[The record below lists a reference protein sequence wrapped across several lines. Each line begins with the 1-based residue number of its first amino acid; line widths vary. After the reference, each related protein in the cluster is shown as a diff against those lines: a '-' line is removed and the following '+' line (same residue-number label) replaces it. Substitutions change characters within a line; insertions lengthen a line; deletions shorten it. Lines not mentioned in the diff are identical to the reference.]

1 MKKIFGCIALLAGT
15 AVALGQAISTNG
27 GSIQGTVSDPSGAA
41 IPSAQV
47 EISSPA
53 VGYDHTL
60 TSDSAGF
67 YSLGPLNPGSYTIIV
82 TAPNFQRLKETTVV
96 RTGTVTNGS
105 VKLVLGST
113 SETVEVSAGQL
124 QINTDQIGVSGVITS
139 QQIDS
144 LPVNGRNI
152 LDVAQL
158 EPGVILQTG
167 ESFDPTKA
175 GYSAVSVDGVGG
187 RTTRILL
194 DGQDITDETVGT
206 TIFNLPE
213 GPVDEFQLNR
223 STQDVSGEVTSTGQV
238 LVSTRSG
245 TNTFHGNAFYNF
257 QDYNVGFANVNGVQ
271 APFQRNQ
278 FGGYVGGYLIKDKLF
293 FFGGAER
300 ILQHEQDAAISPDPQ
315 FNGIIAMHPL
325 VPAPFT
331 DNYSTVRLDYNAPH
345 NLHLFV
351 RGSYSVNSDT
361 ATFGFVPYS
370 LYQNRDNVPAI
381 VGGGNLAVGRFTHSF
396 TVGYEKFH
404 NILGDGTAA
413 LGNSIYNPSTGPA
426 NQVTLYGSFYAGPNF
441 LAPQATY
448 QSDKQ
453 FRYDGTWTKGAHS
466 IKFGYDMNRILNG
479 GFAEFYGAS
488 LFTILSAT
496 SGNQAPCA
504 SSNPIGGTQPD
515 GTCPNDPY
523 NGYVAAQYL
532 IGNGN
537 GLFSE
542 RPGFGLPGGGDP
554 SWRFGSYVADTW
566 KVSQSFTMTAG
577 LRWSVDTDRA
587 NQDLPTPLC
596 SSVDP
601 SLQFSGCTGNQ
612 PLFNF
617 YGSTAGTGG
626 EYGAIGYRT
635 HTPYANFGPQ
645 FGFVFSP
652 GSHKD
657 SIHAGIGIYYESNVF
672 NNTGN
677 ARTEVIS
684 ANGAF
689 FNYGALNQ
697 NSGSVYLPGLGN
709 VSGITSG
716 GAPCSGGEG
725 CTSILT
731 ISNEAIA
738 VAAPQINAL
747 KAYYQSKVQGSDS
760 ANPSYIGTGSG
771 LNANNLY
778 AGPYKTPYSIQYN
791 GGIQHEFGKGIIFSA
806 DYLHNSTLKIPLS
819 VDVNRVGAANTLNT
833 AAAKNAIATTLAACG
848 VTSINQAIAACPGLH
863 TDPNT
868 GVVSGATIGD
878 FAAAQFD
885 SNGNLLSGGLDSG
898 VASLGGIAVSAAGG
912 TPSIGAAFPGVNPNV
927 GQGLFILPI
936 GRSGYD
942 AAQFVLREQKGHP
955 LPGIVDSNL
964 QIAYSFSRVVSSTG
978 APNALSTTVSDQFF
992 GGARPW
998 DNDNPNLYMGRN
1010 NIDHTNQLSLG
1021 GSISVKYGAQIG
1033 FVGHFFSAPASTL
1046 TLDSSAGSTAQ
1057 IYQTDVDGDGTFG
1070 DLVPG
1075 TNPGY
1080 YMHQIKGGKSL
1091 NALISNYNQQNA
1103 GQLTPAGQALVGAA
1117 LFTPGQLSALNG
1129 VQQPLSAAP
1138 SNPLGN
1144 AALRTFDL
1152 SVHYPIKLSRVREG
1166 MNLVPGVS
1174 FYNVFNMSNF
1184 SPFGGMLLNTN
1195 DAGTPGYL
1203 NGPSDQPTLDTNR
1216 VQRASGTF
1224 DAGGPRTTEFQLKLN
1239 F

>member
-1 MKKIFGCIALLAGT
+1 MNILMKRIFACAVLMAG
-15 AVALGQAISTNG
+15 AVSALGQAISSNG
-27 GSIQGTVSDPSGAA
+27 GSIQGTITDPSGAS
-41 IPSAQV
+41 IPGAQV
-47 EISSPA
+47 VISDPA
-53 VGYDHTL
+53 IGYQHSL

-67 YSLGPLNPGSYTIIV
+67 YSLGPLTPGSYTITV
-82 TAPNFQRLKETTVV
+82 TAPNFQRLKEDTVV

-105 VKLVLGST
+105 LKLVLGST
-113 SETVEVSAGQL
+113 TETVEVNAGQL

-139 QQIDS
+139 QQIDT
-144 LPVNGRNI
+144 LPVNGRNV

-206 TIFNLPE
+206 TIFNLPS

-245 TNTFHGNAFYNF
+245 TNTLHGNAFYNF
-257 QDYNVGFANVNGVQ
+257 QDYNAGFADVNGVA

-278 FGGYVGGYLIKDKLF
+278 FGGYVGGYIIKDKLF
-293 FFGGAER
+293 FFGGGER
-300 ILQHEQDAAISPDPQ
+300 ILQHEQDAAISPSPL
-315 FNGIIAMHPL
+315 FNEIIAQYPL

-345 NLHLFV
+345 NLHLYV
-351 RGSYSVNSDT
+351 RGTYSVNSDA
-361 ATFGFVPYS
+361 ATFGFNPYS
-370 LYQNRDNVPAI
+370 VYGNRDNVPAI
-381 VGGGNLAVGRFTHSF
+381 VGGGNIAIGRFTHSF

-404 NILGDGTAA
+404 NLLGDETGA
-413 LGNSIYNPSTGPA
+413 LGSSIYNPSTGPA

-441 LAPQATY
+441 LAPQQTY

-466 IKFGYDMNRILNG
+466 IKFGFDMNRILNG

-488 LFTILSAT
+488 LFTVLNAT
-496 SGNQAPCA
+496 SGNEAPCA
-504 SSNPIGGTQPD
+504 SSNPIGGFDP
-515 GTCPNDPY
+515 GANTCSSDPY

-542 RPGFGLPGGGDP
+542 RPGFGLQGGGDP
-554 SWRFGSYVADTW
+554 SWRFATYIADTW
-566 KVSQSFTMTAG
+566 KVSPSFTLTAG
-577 LRWSVDTDRA
+577 VRWSVDTDRA

-601 SLQFSGCTGNQ
+601 AYQFSGCTGNQ

-626 EYGAIGYRT
+626 EYGAIGYQT
-635 HTPYANFGPQ
+635 HQPYGNFGPQ
-645 FGFVFSP
+645 LGFVYSP
-652 GSHKD
+652 GNHKT
-657 SIHAGIGIYYESNVF
+657 SVRGGIGIYYESNVF

-677 ARTEVIS
+677 ARTAVIQ
-684 ANGAF
+684 ANGAY
-689 FNYGALNQ
+689 FNYGQLNA
-697 NSGSVYLPGLGN
+697 GSSNVFLPGLGT
-709 VSGITSG
+709 VTGITSG
-716 GAPCSGGEG
+716 GAPCTGGAG
-725 CTSILT
+725 CTPIST
-731 ISNEAIA
+731 ISSEAIA
-738 VAAPQINAL
+738 IAAPQLNAL
-747 KAYYQSKVQGSDS
+747 KAYYQSKVQGSDA
-760 ANPSYIGTGSG
+760 ANPSYIGTGGG
-771 LNANNLY
+771 LFANNIY

-806 DYLHNSTLKIPLS
+806 DYIHNSTLKVPLS
-819 VDVNRVGAANTLNT
+819 VDVNRDGASNTLNV
-833 AAAKNAIATTLAACG
+833 AAAQNAIAATLAPNPAANYAGYPMCPQG
-848 VTSINQAIAACPGLH
+848 YSAAAINCAIA
-863 TDPNT
+863 N
-868 GVVSGATIGD
+868 GASIQN
-878 FAAAQFD
+878 FAG
-885 SNGNLLSGGLDSG
+885 SGLDSG
-898 VASLGGIAVSAAGG
+898 ATYFGGVPASVAGL
-912 TPSIGAAFPGVNPNV
+912 TPSTGAAFPGVNPNV
-927 GQGLFILPI
+927 GEGLFILPI

-942 AAQFVLREQKGHP
+942 AAQFVLQEQKAHP
-955 LPGIVDSNL
+955 MPGIVNSNL
-964 QIAYSFSRVVSSTG
+964 QISYAFSRIVSSTG
-978 APNALSTTVSDQFF
+978 APNSLSTSISDQFF

-998 DNDNPNLYMGRN
+998 NNDNPNLYMGRN
-1010 NIDHTNQLSLG
+1010 DLDHTNELSMG
-1021 GSISVKYGAQIG
+1021 GSFTVKYGAEIG
-1033 FVGHFFSAPASTL
+1033 LVGHFFSAPPANL
-1046 TLDSSAGSTAQ
+1046 TLDSSSGATAQ
-1057 IYQTDVDGDGTFG
+1057 IFQTDTDGDGTWG

-1080 YMHQIKGGKSL
+1080 YMHQVKGGQSL
-1091 NALISNYNQQNA
+1091 NALINNYNQAHA
-1103 GQLTPAGQALVGAA
+1103 GQLTPAGQALVNAG
-1117 LFTPGQLSALNG
+1117 LFSPGQLSALGG
-1129 VQQPLSAAP
+1129 VQQALASAT
-1138 SNPLGN
+1138 SNPIQN
-1144 AALRTFDL
+1144 AAFRTFDL
-1152 SVHYPIKLSRVREG
+1152 SVHYPIALSKVREG
-1166 MNLVPGVS
+1166 MSLLPGVA

-1195 DAGTPGYL
+1195 DAGTPGFL
-1203 NGPSDQPTLDTNR
+1203 NGPSNQSVLNTNR

>member
-1 MKKIFGCIALLAGT
+1 MKRILACIGLFASA
-15 AVALGQAISTNG
+15 ACCLGQAISTNG
-27 GSIQGTVSDPSGAA
+27 GSIQGTITDPSGAA
-41 IPSAQV
+41 IPGAQIV
-47 EISSPA
+47 VADPA
-53 VGYDHTL
+53 IGYQHTL

-67 YSLGPLNPGSYTIIV
+67 YSLGPLTPGSYTV
-82 TAPNFQRLKETTVV
+82 TITATNFQRLKEDTVV
-96 RTGTVTNGS
+96 RTGTATNGS
-105 VKLVLGST
+105 VKMSLGSAN
-113 SETVEVSAGQL
+113 ETVEVNAGQL

-139 QQIDS
+139 QQIDT

-206 TIFNLPE
+206 TIFNLPS

-238 LVSTRSG
+238 LVSTKSG
-245 TNTFHGNAFYNF
+245 TNTFHGNTFYNF
-257 QDYNVGFANVNGVQ
+257 QDNNVGFANVNGVE

-278 FGGYVGGYLIKDKLF
+278 FGGYVGGYIIKDKLF

-300 ILQHEQDAAISPDPQ
+300 ILQHEQDAAISPSPQ
-315 FNGIIAMHPL
+315 FNDVVALHPL

-331 DNYSTVRLDYNAPH
+331 DNYSTARLDYNAPH
-345 NLHLFV
+345 NLHLYV
-351 RGSYSVNSDT
+351 RGSYSVNSDA

-370 LYQNRDNVPAI
+370 VYGNRDNVPAI

-404 NILGDGTAA
+404 NLLGDETGA

-441 LAPQATY
+441 LAPQQTY

-453 FRYDGTWTKGAHS
+453 FRYDGTWTKGSHS

-488 LFTILSAT
+488 LFTVLSAT
-496 SGNQAPCA
+496 TGNLAPCA
-504 SSNPIGGTQPD
+504 SANPIGGFD
-515 GTCPNDPY
+515 SGANTCSGDPY

-532 IGNGN
+532 LGNGN

-554 SWRFGSYVADTW
+554 SWRFASYVADTW
-566 KVSQSFTMTAG
+566 KINSSVTVTAG

-601 SLQFSGCTGNQ
+601 SMQFTGCTGNQ

-617 YGSTAGTGG
+617 YGSTTGTGVPG
-626 EYGAIGYRT
+626 YGMVGYQT

-645 FGFVFSP
+645 LGFVFSP
-652 GSHKD
+652 GDHKT
-657 SIHAGIGIYYESNVF
+657 SVRGGIGIYYESNVF

-677 ARTEVIS
+677 ARTEVIQS
-684 ANGAF
+684 DGAF

-697 NSGSVYLPGLGN
+697 GGSSVYLPGLGS
-709 VSGITSG
+709 VTGITSG
-716 GAPCSGGEG
+716 GAPCTGGAG
-725 CTSILT
+725 CTAIST
-731 ISNEAIA
+731 ISSEAIA
-738 VAAPQINAL
+738 QAAPQINAL
-747 KAYYQSKVQGSDS
+747 KAYYQSKVQGSTGP
-760 ANPSYIGTGSG
+760 NPSYIGTGSG
-771 LNANNLY
+771 LFANNLY

-791 GGIQHEFGKGIIFSA
+791 GGIQRELSKGIILSA

-819 VDVNRVGAANTLNT
+819 VDLNRDGAANTLNT
-833 AAAKNAIATTLAACG
+833 AAAKNAIAATLAYCNAA
-848 VTSINQAIAACPGLH
+848 SINAAMATNGCAPSA
-863 TDPNT
+863 P
-868 GVVSGATIGD
+868 GATPYAASISD
-878 FAAAQFD
+878 FAA
-885 SNGNLLSGGLDSG
+885 NGLDSG
-898 VASLGGIAVSAAGG
+898 ATLLGGASASAYGL
-912 TPSIGAAFPGVNPNV
+912 TPSTGAAFPGVNPNV

-942 AAQFVLREQKGHP
+942 AAQFVLQEQKAHP
-955 LPGIVDSNL
+955 MPGITQSNL
-964 QIAYSFSRVVSSTG
+964 QVAYSFSRIESSTG

-998 DNDNPNLYMGRN
+998 NNDNPNEYMGRN
-1010 NIDHTNQLSLG
+1010 NIDHTNELSFG

-1033 FVGHFFSAPASTL
+1033 LVGHFFSAPASTL
-1046 TLDSSAGSTAQ
+1046 TLDSTSGATAQ
-1057 IYQTDVDGDGTFG
+1057 IFQTDVDGDGTWG
-1070 DLVPG
+1070 DLAPG

-1080 YMHQIKGGKSL
+1080 YMHQVKGGQSL
-1091 NALISNYNQQNA
+1091 NALISNYNQAHA
-1103 GQLTPAGQALVGAA
+1103 GQLTPAGQALVSAG
-1117 LFTPGQLSALNG
+1117 LFTPGQLSGLNA
-1129 VQQPLSAAP
+1129 VQQALAP
-1138 SNPLGN
+1138 APNNPLEN
-1144 AALRTFDL
+1144 AAYRTVDL
-1152 SVHYPIKLSRVREG
+1152 SVHYPISLSKVREG
-1166 MNLVPGVS
+1166 MSLLPGVS

-1203 NGPSDQPTLDTNR
+1203 NGPSNQTVLDTNR

>member
-1 MKKIFGCIALLAGT
+1 MNKIFACTVLLVGA
-15 AVALGQAISTNG
+15 ASALGQAISTNG
-27 GSIQGTVSDPSGAA
+27 GSIQGTVTDPSGAA
-41 IPSAQV
+41 IPGAQI
-47 EISSPA
+47 EISAPA
-53 VGYDHTL
+53 TGYDHNL

-67 YSLGPLNPGSYTIIV
+67 YSLGPLNPGSYTITV
-82 TAPNFQRLKETTVV
+82 TAASFQRLKETTVV

-105 VKLVLGST
+105 IKLVLGST
-113 SETVEVSAGQL
+113 TETVEVTAGQL

-139 QQIDS
+139 QQIDT

-158 EPGVILQTG
+158 EPGVILQSG

-245 TNTFHGNAFYNF
+245 TNAFHGNAFYNF
-257 QDYNVGFANVNGVQ
+257 QDYNVGFANVNGVE

-278 FGGYVGGYLIKDKLF
+278 FGGYVGGYILKDKLF

-300 ILQHEQDAAISPDPQ
+300 ILQHEQDAAISPTPL
-315 FNGIIAMHPL
+315 FNDIIAQHPL

-331 DNYSTVRLDYNAPH
+331 DNYSTIRLDYNAPH

-351 RGSYSVNSDT
+351 RGSYSVNSDS

-370 LYQNRDNVPAI
+370 LYQNRDNVPSI
-381 VGGGNLAVGRFTHSF
+381 VGGGNIAIGRFTHSF

-426 NQVTLYGSFYAGPNF
+426 NQVTLYGSFFAGPNY

-466 IKFGYDMNRILNG
+466 IKFGYDMNRIQNG

-496 SGNQAPCA
+496 ATNQAPCA
-504 SSNPIGGTQPD
+504 SSNPIGGLQTD

-523 NGYVAAQYL
+523 NGYVAAQYN

-554 SWRFGSYVADTW
+554 SWRFGAYIADTW
-566 KVSQSFTMTAG
+566 KVSPSLTLTGG

-601 SLQFSGCTGNQ
+601 AYQFSGCTGNQ

-617 YGSTAGTGG
+617 FGSTAGTGSAG
-626 EYGAIGYRT
+626 YGAIGSATRQ
-635 HTPYANFGPQ
+635 PYANFGPQ

-652 GSHKD
+652 GNHTN

-677 ARTEVIS
+677 ARTAVIQTP
-684 ANGAF
+684 GAY
-689 FNYGALNQ
+689 FNFGQLNQ
-697 NSGSVYLPGLGN
+697 GGSNVFLPGLGT
-709 VSGITSG
+709 VTGITSAG
-716 GAPCSGGEG
+716 VPCSGGAG
-725 CTSILT
+725 CTAIST
-731 ISNEAIA
+731 ISTEAIA

-747 KAYYQSKVQGSDS
+747 KAYYQSQVAGSPS
-760 ANPSYIGTGSG
+760 SNPSYIGTGGG
-771 LNANNLY
+771 LFANNIY

-791 GGIQHEFGKGIIFSA
+791 GGIQHEFAKGIIFSA

-819 VDVNRVGAANTLNT
+819 VDVNRDGAANTLNT
-833 AAAKNAIATTLAACG
+833 AAAQNAIASTLSACG
-848 VTSINQAIAACPGLH
+848 VTTINAAITACPGLH
-863 TDPNT
+863 TDPVT
-868 GVVSGATIGD
+868 GVVSGATITD
-878 FAAAQFD
+878 FA
-885 SNGNLLSGGLDSG
+885 GKGLDSG
-898 VASLGGIAVSAAGG
+898 AVYLGGVPASVAGL
-912 TPSIGAAFPGVNPNV
+912 TPATGAAFPGVNPNV
-927 GQGLFILPI
+927 GQGLFILPV

-955 LPGIVDSNL
+955 LPGIVNSNL
-964 QIAYSFSRVVSSTG
+964 QISYSFSRVTSSTG

-992 GGARPW
+992 GGSRPW
-998 DNDNPNLYMGRN
+998 NNDNPNLYMGRN
-1010 NIDHTNQLSLG
+1010 DLDHTNSLSLG

-1033 FVGHFFSAPASTL
+1033 FVGHFLSAPASSL
-1046 TLDSSAGSTAQ
+1046 TLDSTAGSTAQ
-1057 IYQTDVDGDGTFG
+1057 AFQTDVDGDGTFG
-1070 DLVPG
+1070 DLAPG

-1080 YMHQIKGGKSL
+1080 YMHQVKGGKSL
-1091 NALISNYNQQNA
+1091 NALISNYNQTNA
-1103 GQLTPAGQALVGAA
+1103 GQLTPAGQTLVNAG
-1117 LFTPGQLSALNG
+1117 LFSPGQLSALNA
-1129 VQQPLSAAP
+1129 VQQPLAAAP
-1138 SNPLGN
+1138 SNPLMN
-1144 AALRTFDL
+1144 AAFRTFDL
-1152 SVHYPIKLSRVREG
+1152 SVHYPISLSRVREG
-1166 MNLVPGVS
+1166 LSLLPGVA
-1174 FYNVFNMSNF
+1174 FYNVFNASNF
-1184 SPFGGMLLNTN
+1184 NGFNAVLLNQG
-1195 DAGTPGYL
+1195 DAGTPGYV
-1203 NGPSDQPTLDTNR
+1203 NGPSDQTTLDANR
-1216 VQRASGTF
+1216 IQRSSGTF